1 MKSTIYQKLKINN
14 IIITLLVSFTPLI
27 LLGATMYYQFAK
39 TYKNRTEEQIRYRA
53 SAQADAV
60 NLFLKERTAIL
71 SAIANTHSFNEMIDK
86 KNLSHIFEE
95 MNSRAGAYV
104 DLGVIDG
111 AGQHIAYVGPYDLGG
126 LNYYQQ
132 PWFAKVMSKG
142 VYVSDVYM
150 GYRKLPH
157 FIIAVRCRKGEI
169 NWILRATIDS
179 AIFEGII
186 RSAQIGKTG
195 DAYLI
200 NKLGFFQT
208 QPRFNGKILSQSK
221 LDTSIFG
228 GRTTVV
234 EKRDSFGK
242 KLLFAG
248 KWLKNNKWVLVI
260 SQDPVEQMSGL
271 LTVRNIEMG
280 IILVGIL
287 AIILATVFTTRAT
300 VGRLRQTDL
309 KMGELNAQLVQ
320 SDKLAALGKMS
331 AGVAHEINNPLAVI
345 LQKTG
350 WMEDLLYEEDFQ
362 DTKNLDEYKES
373 LRVIE
378 EYVERARKVVHN
390 MLGYARKMEPH
401 LEDVDINQTL
411 NQTVELL
418 GNYAITNNIKI
429 KKDFSPDLPIIASDQ
444 AQLQQVF
451 MNLVNNAIDAIGKD
465 GMVEITTR
473 QTDSEITVG
482 IIDNGPGISEEKKK
496 KVFDPFFTT
505 KEAGKGT
512 GLGLWITYDIIKK
525 MGGSISLKSKV
536 GKGSA
541 FMVNVPIVIPEKK

>member
-208 QPRFNGKILSQSK
+208 QPRFNGKILSESK
-221 LDTSIFG
+221 LDTNMFG
-228 GRTTVV
+228 VRTTVV

-242 KLLFAG
+242 KLLYAG
-248 KWLKNNKWVLVI
+248 KWLKNNKWLLVI
-260 SQDPVEQMSGL
+260 SQDPAEQMSGL
-271 LTVRNIEMG
+271 LAVRNVEIG
-280 IILVGIL
+280 IIFSGIL

-300 VGRLRQTDL
+300 VDRLRRTDL

-331 AGVAHEINNPLAVI
+331 AGVAHEIDNPLAVI
-345 LQKTG
+345 LQKIG
-350 WMEDLLYEEDFQ
+350 WMEDLLYEEDFK

-541 FMVNVPIVIPEKK
+541 FMVNIPIVIPEKK